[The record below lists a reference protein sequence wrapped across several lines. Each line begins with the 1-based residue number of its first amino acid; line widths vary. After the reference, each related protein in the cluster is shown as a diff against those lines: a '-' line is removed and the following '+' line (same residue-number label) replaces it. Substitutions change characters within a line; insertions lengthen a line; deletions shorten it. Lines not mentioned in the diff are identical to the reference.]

1 MTDIVDRLRTLN
13 ADFLHEEAADEIDRL
28 REQVILL
35 ETTGAEAA
43 DEIERLREALRNI
56 TQVPRSDAA
65 YGVIQCIASA
75 ALGEAR
81 A

>member
-1 MTDIVDRLRTLN
+1 MTDIVDRLRSLN
-13 ADFLHEEAADEIDRL
+13 ADFLHE
-28 REQVILL
+28 
-35 ETTGAEAA
+35 EAA

-75 ALGEAR
+75 ALGETR